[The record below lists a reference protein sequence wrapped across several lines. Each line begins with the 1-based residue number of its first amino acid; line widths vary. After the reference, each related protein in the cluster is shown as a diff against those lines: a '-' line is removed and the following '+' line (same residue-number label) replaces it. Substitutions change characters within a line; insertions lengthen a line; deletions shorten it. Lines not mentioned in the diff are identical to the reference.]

1 MPSRYNKA
9 RIQTNNS
16 DYYEPIRKS
25 RGSKSIVHQ
34 ATRPMVNPTVAQRAS
49 IRTTYHTWK
58 YGDRLYVLAN
68 NYYGDSRYWWVIAW
82 WNGYN
87 MESQIKTG
95 KVLAIPLNLEE
106 TLRILDV

>member
-9 RIQTNNS
+9 RILTNNS

-58 YGDRLYVLAN
+58 YGDRLMFSLIIIMEIPDT
-68 NYYGDSRYWWVIAW
+68 GGLLRGGMDIT
-82 WNGYN
+82 WNL
-87 MESQIKTG
+87 K
-95 KVLAIPLNLEE
+95 
-106 TLRILDV
+106 